1 MKKDKPNEKESSM
14 EDLKVKPEE
23 DVRMP
28 LSGEAE
34 VATEVKKAAEAVAQ
48 VEAEKEGHST
58 KLKEMEDRYL
68 RLAAEFDNFR
78 KRTAKE
84 FQMVIRTANA
94 GILLELLELSDNFE
108 RALSASTEN
117 SESLRQGVE
126 LINHQLKALLKK
138 EGVEELDVAN
148 RPFDPATAEGVMQME
163 SAEPEGKV
171 IEVLS
176 KGYALGGQV
185 LRPAKVVVS
194 KGASI
199 LKSEEESIPE

>member
-14 EDLKVKPEE
+14 ENLKVRPEE
-23 DVRMP
+23 EVRMP

-48 VEAEKEGHST
+48 VEAETEEHST

-78 KRTAKE
+78 KRTARE
-84 FQMVIRTANA
+84 FQAVIRAANA
-94 GILLELLELSDNFE
+94 RILWELLELSDNFE
-108 RALSASTEN
+108 RALSSPKEK

-126 LINHQLKALLKK
+126 LINNQLKSFLKK
-138 EGVEELDVAN
+138 EEVEELDVAN
-148 RPFDPATAEGVMQME
+148 KPFDPVTAEAVMQME
-163 SAEPEGKV
+163 SAEPEGEV

-194 KGASI
+194 KGASV
-199 LKSEEESIPE
+199 LKSEQKSIPE